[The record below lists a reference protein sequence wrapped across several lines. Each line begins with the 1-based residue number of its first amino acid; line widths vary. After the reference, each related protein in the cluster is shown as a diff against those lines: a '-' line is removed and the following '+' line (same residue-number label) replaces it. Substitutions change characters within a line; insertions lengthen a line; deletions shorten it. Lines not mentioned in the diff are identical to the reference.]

1 MARSGGSQWA
11 RSWLHV
17 GAQWLQPLEATRHNR
32 KGRQLRRRPAAGWWA
47 HSGGGGE
54 PEMASAFQLSGPRG
68 APIVGPGR
76 VHSRIRTSPS
86 FPWVRAQSGRKGSR
100 MCWRPYLGLEL
111 SGSQPHY
118 PSSSG
123 RRLANIAFTGNQRNP
138 RTGPLEQRPPPA
150 TGYISAPKPT
160 CRVVA
165 RGPVGPGGRALSI
178 MFCMRIWCIC
188 AFCINIISTMSKRRV
203 GDLCVSRSL

>member
-17 GAQWLQPLEATRHNR
+17 GVQWLQPLEATRHNR
-32 KGRQLRRRPAAGWWA
+32 KGRQPRRWPAAGWWA

-54 PEMASAFQLSGPRG
+54 PEVASAFQLSGPRG

-111 SGSQPHY
+111 LG
-118 PSSSG
+118 PSCITPFLGQRTGKHCLHRKPEKSSHGSSG
-123 RRLANIAFTGNQRNP
+123 ATPSPIHWLHFSTQTYLQGSSTRP
-138 RTGPLEQRPPPA
+138 R
-150 TGYISAPKPT
+150 
-160 CRVVA
+160 
-165 RGPVGPGGRALSI
+165 GPGGQGFKHHVLHEDL
-178 MFCMRIWCIC
+178 
-188 AFCINIISTMSKRRV
+188 V
-203 GDLCVSRSL
+203 HLCVLHQHHLHHV